1 MGKFVLDDD
10 KLKETTGHGPNS
22 FGGNNLGPCMII
34 QAEDQRNVLL
44 NPTTQPGGVMG
55 IYYGLTFEL
64 PKDNWILAKPR
75 EVIEVNPVHQQY
87 YQLVTAQ
94 KEQLEGKIKQGM
106 AGISQ
111 SVADLEL
118 IEHDKRKYDEFH
130 NYLKALKD
138 DTNSVKQ
145 KEANLRLKSVFV
157 DQVDFHVGGSGQGAG
172 RLSLAFMRNNNIMP
186 TIVDDFY
193 RMNFLDDIKTGDLCK
208 LPNVE
213 RKMLETKFNAY
224 NQWLDIFRSTVER
237 RLGRVNQL
245 INSREKTLDEYKDW
259 LRPIIS
265 RHRMIK
271 EMSDTASGRKDLS
284 TKFTHSQGGATSINN
299 LITWVWK
306 NMMIPDD
313 RLYPRELEAMNKL
326 ETLDEWAQE
335 NLIYNYDTG
344 LVCKYPWI
352 TKEWIEQKA
361 KSVEASQGFDS
372 NKVYFTFSIIDLTKM
387 NMKFASGAEIEDG
400 DFNVCMYVF
409 SKNAMLV
416 KLLELECIKEDLEIY
431 IDEMLGIKHKF
442 ENDDIKPEKLKK
454 KTKLEDGGTVELQL
468 KVPLGYHKIGTKYVL
483 HPDCEKAFNDEKGI
497 MTFFEHVEKN
507 IKKYNQIKS
516 TKSGKTKGLT
526 KKEFYDIFPIEQY
539 HHLKHKKTNESLEN
553 LLHLFGIISIK
564 NALFRK
570 GPYENTFSERIT
582 KFYLKFSGGRF
593 NSILGMIK
601 RRMKI
606 AEII

>member
-10 KLKETTGHGPNS
+10 VLKKTTKKGSG
-22 FGGNNLGPCMII
+22 FGNENLGPCMII
-34 QAEDQRNVLL
+34 QAEDQENVLL
-44 NPTTQPGGVMG
+44 NPTTPPGGIMG

-64 PKDNWILAKPR
+64 PKDNWKLAKPT

-130 NYLKALKD
+130 SYLKALKD
-138 DTNSVKQ
+138 DTNLVKQ
-145 KEANLRLKSVFV
+145 REANLRLKSVFV

-193 RMNFLDDIKTGDLCK
+193 RMNSLKDLADGDLK
-208 LPNVE
+208 ALPNVE

-237 RLGRVNQL
+237 RLSRVDQL
-245 INSREKTLDEYKDW
+245 INSRKKTLDEYKDW

-265 RHRMIK
+265 RHRMIR
-271 EMSDTASGRKDLS
+271 EMSDTAGGRGDLS
-284 TKFTHSQGGATSINN
+284 TKFTHSQGGATSINQ

-313 RLYPRELEAMNKL
+313 RLYPRELEAMNELK
-326 ETLDEWAQE
+326 TFDEWAQE
-335 NLIYNYDTG
+335 NLVYNYDTG

-352 TKEWIEQKA
+352 TKEWIENKA

-372 NKVYFTFSIIDLTKM
+372 NKIYFTFSIIDLTKM
-387 NMKFASGAEIEDG
+387 NMKFASGAELEDG
-400 DFNVCMYVF
+400 DFNVCMYVL

-442 ENDDIKPEKLKK
+442 ETDDIKPKKSKK
-454 KTKLEDGGTVELQL
+454 KTKLEDGGTVEPQL
-468 KVPLGYHKIGTKYVL
+468 KVPLGYHKIGSKYVL
-483 HPDCEKAFNDEKGI
+483 HEDCEKSFKNELIK
-497 MTFFEHVEKN
+497 FFEHVEN
-507 IKKYNQIKS
+507 NLKKYNKIKS
-516 TKSGKTKGLT
+516 GKSGKTKGLT
-526 KKEFYDIFPIEQY
+526 KKEFFDTFPVEQY
-539 HHLKHKKTNESLEN
+539 HHVKHKKTNEKLDN

-593 NSILGMIK
+593 GSILGMIK

-606 AEII
+606 AEIS